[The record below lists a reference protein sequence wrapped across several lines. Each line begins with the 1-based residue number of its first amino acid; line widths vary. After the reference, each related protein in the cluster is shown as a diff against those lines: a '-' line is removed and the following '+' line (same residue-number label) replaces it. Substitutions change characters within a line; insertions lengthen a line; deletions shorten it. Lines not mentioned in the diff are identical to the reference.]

1 MKNLT
6 ITLLIS
12 ISIICLLGYNL
23 SEQKSRN
30 QILLWENINLRG
42 YKNAYLE
49 HVDKCDS
56 IHEKCFSMEDFK
68 TQAQ

>member
-1 MKNLT
+1 MNK
-6 ITLLIS
+6 LLILSVFS
-12 ISIICLLGYNL
+12 IALNLMLVYNL
-23 SEQKSRN
+23 NERN
-30 QILLWENINLRG
+30 EKDQILLWENINLRG
-42 YKNAYLE
+42 YKNAYLN

>member
-1 MKNLT
+1 MNK
-6 ITLLIS
+6 LLILSVFS
-12 ISIICLLGYNL
+12 IALNLMLVYNL
-23 SEQKSRN
+23 NERN
-30 QILLWENINLRG
+30 EKAQILLWENINLRG